1 MNNQNRKET
10 SGGGDNG
17 NRFNQK
23 YGLWHGL
30 AWLLIVV
37 LVCLGWVGL
46 LSSCSSSAHLI
57 NEASKSEVKDS
68 VASVIKDSTL
78 VKVAASDRVQRDTQ
92 TFGQVSSSML
102 SRDSLEELIH
112 ERITESMDAQ
122 GNKTKTTDRTIQR
135 KKGKE
140 EQKSYDVRL
149 DSQQHEI
156 EQMRQS
162 IDSLALSNKKD
173 VGTHWNAKD
182 SLYQENDK
190 QEGDNATAKASTW
203 WERTK
208 QQGKAFIFGLVMF
221 VAFFLVK
228 KYRENHPH
236 KDKTQE

>member
-10 SGGGDNG
+10 SGGGDHE

-23 YGLWHGL
+23 DGLWHGL

-57 NEASKSEVKDS
+57 NEASKSETRDS
-68 VASVIKDSTL
+68 VVSVIKDSTHI
-78 VKVAASDRVQRDTQ
+78 KVAASDSVQRGTQ
-92 TFGQVSSSML
+92 TSGQVSSSVL

-140 EQKSYDVRL
+140 EQSSYDARL

-162 IDSLALSNKKD
+162 IDSLVLSNKED

-190 QEGDNATAKASTW
+190 QKGDIATAKASTW

-208 QQGKAFIFGLVMF
+208 QQGKAFLLGFALF
-221 VAFFLVK
+221 VCFFLYK

-236 KDKTQE
+236 SNNKS